1 MSIKGIIFIT
11 FAVLGAIL
19 NFSAKVISEKT
30 KFSELTVKVIS
41 FVIVLIAIT
50 LLFIFGK

>member
-19 NFSAKVISEKT
+19 NFTAKPISEKV
-30 KFSELTVKVIS
+30 KFSELAIKVVS
-41 FVIVLIAIT
+41 FIVVLISVT

>member
-19 NFSAKVISEKT
+19 NFSAKRVSEKT
-30 KFSELTVKVIS
+30 KLEELTLKVIS
-41 FVIVLIAIT
+41 LVIVLISVI
-50 LLFIFGK
+50 LLFVFGK

>member
-11 FAVLGAIL
+11 LAVLGAIL
-19 NFSAKVISEKT
+19 NYSAKWVSEKVN
-30 KFSELTVKVIS
+30 FSELTLKVIS
-41 FVIVLIAIT
+41 FSIVLVSVV

>member
-19 NFSAKVISEKT
+19 NFSANWVSARVKLSELILKVIS
-30 KFSELTVKVIS
+30 L
-41 FVIVLIAIT
+41 VIVLVSIM

>member
-30 KFSELTVKVIS
+30 GFSELTLKVIS
-41 FVIVLIAIT
+41 LIVVLISVI